1 VQRDLLL
8 QRAKEVI
15 DSCEKD
21 GVTLRLIGGA
31 AIAIIAEEGS
41 KIFSRQ
47 YKDADYF
54 GISSQS
60 SKISSALE
68 KLGMTPNKRFNA
80 LHGSIRLMF
89 YDPTLETTIDVFLDE
104 FNMCHK
110 IILKNRLSIMK
121 YTVPTSD
128 LLLSKMQIVKMT
140 ENDYKDIMALL
151 HDVDVGDR
159 DDEHTLDS
167 NYIAKLLSD
176 DWGFYKTF
184 SINVE
189 NVKKLASSNFK
200 DYSAIIAQKLDKLM
214 EAVERHP
221 KSMRWKMRSKVGEK
235 VKWYE
240 EPEDVN
246 TNFM

>member
-1 VQRDLLL
+1 MLLG
-8 QRAKEVI
+8 RAKEVI
-15 DSCEKD
+15 DKCESE

-54 GISSQS
+54 GISNQS

-68 KLGMTPNKRFNA
+68 KIGMTPNKRFNA
-80 LHGSIRLMF
+80 LHGSVRLMF
-89 YDPTLETTIDVFLDE
+89 YDPVLETTIDIFLDE

-110 IILKNRLSIMK
+110 IILKNRLNVMK
-121 YTVPTSD
+121 YTIPTSD
-128 LLLSKMQIVKMT
+128 LLLSKMQIVKIT
-140 ENDYKDIMALL
+140 ENDYKDILALL
-151 HDVDVGDR
+151 HDVNIGDK
-159 DDEHTLDS
+159 DDEHTLNV

-184 SINVE
+184 SINVD
-189 NVKKLASSNFK
+189 NVKKYASSSYP
-200 DYSAIIAQKLDKLM
+200 DYFSSISKKLDEIM
-214 EAVERHP
+214 EHVEKHP
-221 KSMRWKMRSKVGEK
+221 KSMKWKMRSKVGEK

-246 TNFM
+246 TNFMQNQ